1 MIKIAKIIIVPI
13 LCILILSFVNFWI
26 IPLVFCLVITL
37 CNLKEFNSE
46 ITFKFFIASYISFII
61 GILVYSLTGNLLELV
76 LEKKFQLGKWDI
88 VDISYLFVVGIIS
101 PMLFFYINSLFIK
114 KISFFNNL
122 RKILIGVII
131 ISVALIIFYSYDIHS
146 DFGFKIWQF
155 VVAFILQYII
165 LKDFDNNSEMENL
178 KT

>member
-13 LCILILSFVNFWI
+13 LCVLSLSFVNFWI
-26 IPLVFCLVITL
+26 IPLIFCLVITL
-37 CNLKEFNSE
+37 CNLKEFN
-46 ITFKFFIASYISFII
+46 FKTAINFFVASYISFIL
-61 GILVYSLTGNLLELV
+61 GILVYSLIGNLLELV
-76 LEKKFQLGKWDI
+76 LEKRFQIGKFRI

-122 RKILIGVII
+122 RKILIGVIV
-131 ISVALIIFYSYDIHS
+131 ISLALIIIYSYDIHS
-146 DFGFKIWQF
+146 DFSFKIWQF
-155 VVAFILQYII
+155 VVAIILQYII
-165 LKDFDNNSEMENL
+165 LNNFDNGSEMENI

>member
-1 MIKIAKIIIVPI
+1 MIKTAKIIIVPI
-13 LCILILSFVNFWI
+13 LCLLSLSFINFWI
-26 IPLVFCLVITL
+26 IPLIFCLVITL

-61 GILVYSLTGNLLELV
+61 GILVYSLTGNLLELL
-76 LEKKFQLGKWDI
+76 LEEKFQIGKWDI
-88 VDISYLFVVGIIS
+88 VDISYLVAVGIIS
-101 PMLFFYINSLFIK
+101 PMLFFYMNSLFIK

-122 RKILIGVII
+122 IKILIGVII
-131 ISVALIIFYSYDIHS
+131 ISVALIIIYSYDIHS

-155 VVAFILQYII
+155 VVAFILQFII
-165 LKDFDNNSEMENL
+165 LNDFDNTSEI

>member
-1 MIKIAKIIIVPI
+1 M
-13 LCILILSFVNFWI
+13 SFINFWI
-26 IPLVFCLVITL
+26 IPLIFCLVITL

-61 GILVYSLTGNLLELV
+61 GILVYSFIGNLFELV
-76 LEKKFQLGKWDI
+76 LEKKFQIRHWGI
-88 VDISYLFVVGIIS
+88 VDISYLVAVGIIS
-101 PMLFFYINSLFIK
+101 PLLFFYINSLMIK
-114 KISFFNNL
+114 KINFYNNL

-131 ISVALIIFYSYDIHS
+131 ISLALIIIYSYDIHS

-155 VVAFILQYII
+155 VVAFILQFII
-165 LKDFDNNSEMENL
+165 LNDFDNTSEMENL